1 MSTIKLKH
9 SGGNSVSLNPPASN
23 PTANRTVKFPDAD
36 GILALTNG
44 ITEFDLYYLTSN
56 WTTNYALMTSW
67 ARVTTS
73 VAASSASP
81 LGSGIS
87 HSNGIFTFPSTGK
100 YLVIVNGVFEIVS
113 DDHIYILVQVTQ
125 NNSTYVTY
133 ATATDGNGG
142 SATRNGSGTAFAFI
156 DVTDTSNVKVK
167 FFADSISSGS
177 NISGPISNYV
187 PVQTD
192 LFFIRIGDT

>member
-9 SGGNSVSLNPPASN
+9 SGGNGVIIAAPSSN
-23 PTANRTVKFPDAD
+23 PAADRTITCPDLAANAVMAT
-36 GILALTNG
+36 TNG
-44 ITEFDLYYLTSN
+44 ITEFDHYYLTSN

-81 LGSGIS
+81 IGSGIS

-113 DDHIYILVQVTQ
+113 DDHIYILVKVTQ
-125 NNSTYVTY
+125 NNSSYVTY
-133 ATATDGNGG
+133 TSATDGNGG
-142 SATRNGSGTAFAFI
+142 SATRNGSGTAFA
-156 DVTDTSNVKVK
+156 
-167 FFADSISSGS
+167 
-177 NISGPISNYV
+177 
-187 PVQTD
+187 
-192 LFFIRIGDT
+192 LLM